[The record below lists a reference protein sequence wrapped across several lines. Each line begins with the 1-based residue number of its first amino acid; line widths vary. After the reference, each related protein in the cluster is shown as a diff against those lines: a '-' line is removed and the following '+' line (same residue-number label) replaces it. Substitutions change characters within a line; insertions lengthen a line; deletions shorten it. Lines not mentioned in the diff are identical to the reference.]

1 MAGARVRHLLAD
13 LASPLEGAPQV
24 WPIKVVTQFT
34 REFRNPK
41 TNETVTLC
49 PSTISKLGEKCTNL
63 AEKGEPITVATV
75 KPLVD
80 AALGVTRIK
89 NEKKGKEVAAAPSPS
104 EALETLRRD
113 LAGTLRGLES
123 NPAMVSEAKED
134 SPQTVERLIRVLQ
147 DFARFFQ

>member
-1 MAGARVRHLLAD
+1 MPEYAIYSQIWR
-13 LASPLEGAPQV
+13 APSRGLRKYG
-24 WPIKVVTQFT
+24 PSTVVTQFT

-49 PSTISKLGEKCTNL
+49 PSTISKLGDKCANL
-63 AEKGEPITVATV
+63 AEKGEPITVAIV
-75 KPLVD
+75 KPMVD

-123 NPAMVSEAKED
+123 TPATVSEAKED